1 VQTTKQDG
9 QNRLFQ
15 KFLLLFLLL
24 VCSHTAL
31 ALSGEDLQTMKTLKQ
46 EATQHRLNGNYL
58 EANQASDQLQRSFP
72 NDGIG
77 YTVSLN
83 TLTTRLSW
91 DGNDKTFDKTFR
103 DDASTAL
110 DLCQARIKKNQDDY
124 RGYYHCGQAYFA
136 LTYIHA
142 LRGNYFRSGTSGTKA
157 IEHLEKTLTLNPGL
171 TDAKMHLGVAYY
183 YADNLPPFVKA
194 FSKFFWFIPTGNSDK
209 SLPYVKEVVMNGEYF
224 KDVAK
229 YLYADILIDGSE
241 NDRLMA
247 TTFLQEL
254 VETYPQNRRFA
265 LRHISLLVERELD
278 LQALQAAD
286 VFIGSKD
293 EYNRSS
299 EDVYLARLWVSRA
312 YMRLGSAD
320 KAIAEFVMIDQS
332 SSLSSFPSW
341 ARSWFELTR
350 AQIYDL
356 QNERTNAVRSYHKV
370 IRMHADYGSE
380 EILSAAKEGVKTP
393 YSLGH

>member
-1 VQTTKQDG
+1 
-9 QNRLFQ
+9 
-15 KFLLLFLLL
+15 
-24 VCSHTAL
+24 
-31 ALSGEDLQTMKTLKQ
+31 MKTLKQ

-58 EANQASDQLQRSFP
+58 EANRASDQLQRSFP

-110 DLCQARIKKNQDDY
+110 DLCQARIKNDRDDY

-136 LTYIHA
+136 LTYIQA

-194 FSKFFWFIPTGNSDK
+194 FSKLFWFIPTGNSEK

-224 KDVAK
+224 QDVAK

-241 NDRLMA
+241 NDRLLA
-247 TTFLQEL
+247 TTLLDEL

-286 VFIGSKD
+286 AFIGSKD

-320 KAIAEFVMIDQS
+320 KAISEFVMIDQS

-356 QNERTNAVRSYHKV
+356 QNERSNAVRSYHEV
-370 IRMHADYGSE
+370 IKMHADYGSE
-380 EILSAAKEGVKTP
+380 EILSAAKEGVKIP